1 MRKTTSYLLRAVFAL
16 QIAAGVLF
24 AASAQAQQ
32 DGLSEQALR
41 QLMQMAE
48 YIGVDYSEAVRDGKI
63 INAAEFAEMQEFAEL
78 LVDRSADLG
87 DSPEE
92 QAIRAEAAALQAAI
106 ANKADMPQIK
116 AHTAKLRHGLLSV
129 APSLSLPQQ
138 LLSAEQNQALF
149 QEHCAACHGASGM
162 GDGAL
167 AAQLDPPPI
176 NFHDRERAE
185 NRSLLGLYDAISD
198 GLDGTSMTAFDQLSE
213 QERWSLAFYV
223 GGMAFAQEG
232 AAADSGLRLQ
242 DLVMYSPQVL
252 GEQHPEITADTIAAL
267 RANPAP
273 LFAQE
278 QTRGEQPLDT
288 ARSQLQKSL
297 AAYQQGDYAGAH
309 TLAISA
315 YLDGFELAEG
325 SLDSR
330 DAVLRKSIERDLLAL
345 RAMLNADSNPADVE
359 QKVASV
365 LERIDEAQALLET
378 SNLSG
383 TALFLASL
391 IILLREGLE
400 ALLVVIAL
408 TTILIK
414 TQRGD
419 ALKYVHF
426 GWITAVMAGFATWVA
441 AQQLITISGASRE
454 VMEGVAALLAA
465 AVLFYVGYWMH
476 SKTHAQEW
484 QKYIQSSIDR
494 SLTAGTLWG
503 IAALAFVAVYREVF
517 ETILF
522 YQALLT
528 QTSSSQY
535 SVLWGGVAA
544 AVVLLAALG
553 WAMVRYSAHLPIG
566 KFFSLT
572 TFVLLA
578 LSFVLAGKAVAALQE
593 AALLGITQL
602 PISFSFDWLGIY
614 STWQGIGLQAAI
626 LIAAAWIWLRGRKPP
641 TTGNAVKV

>member
-1 MRKTTSYLLRAVFAL
+1 MRKITTYLLQVLLAYLVAV
-16 QIAAGVLF
+16 
-24 AASAQAQQ
+24 SAHAQQ
-32 DGLSEQALR
+32 DGLSEQELR

-48 YIGVDYSEAVRDGKI
+48 YIGVDYSEAVRDGEI
-63 INAAEFAEMQEFAEL
+63 INEAEFAEMQEFSGL
-78 LVDRSADLG
+78 LVDRSARLG
-87 DSPEE
+87 DSDAE
-92 QAIRAEAAALQAAI
+92 QAIRSEATALQAAI
-106 ANKADMPQIK
+106 QSKAAIPQIK
-116 AHTAKLRHGLLSV
+116 AHTAKLRRGLLSV
-129 APSLSLPQQ
+129 APALSLPQE
-138 LLSAEQNQALF
+138 LLSLERNQALY
-149 QEHCAACHGASGM
+149 QENCAACHGASGM
-162 GDGAL
+162 GDGPL

-185 NRSLLGLYDAISD
+185 NRSLLGLYDAITD
-198 GLDGTSMTAFDQLSE
+198 GLDGTSMVAFKQLSE

-223 GGMAFAQEG
+223 GGMAFEESDI
-232 AAADSGLRLQ
+232 AADSGLRLQ

-252 GEQHPEITADTIAAL
+252 GEQKPEISAEQIASL

-273 LFAQE
+273 LFAQKSA
-278 QTRGEQPLDT
+278 GVEQPLAI
-288 ARSQLQKSL
+288 ARGQLQRSL
-297 AAYQQGDYAGAH
+297 AAYQQGDYGNAR

-315 YLDGFELAEG
+315 YLDGFELAEN

-330 DAVLRKSIERDLLAL
+330 DPELRKSIERDLLGL
-345 RAMLNADSNPADVE
+345 RAQLTADSDPQQVE

-365 LERIDEAQALLET
+365 LERLDEAQAVLEE

-383 TALFLASL
+383 AALFAASL

-414 TQRGD
+414 TKRGD
-419 ALKYVHF
+419 ALKYVSF
-426 GWITAVMAGFATWVA
+426 GWITALIAGFATWVA
-441 AQQLITISGASRE
+441 AQQLITISGANRE

-484 QKYIQSSIDR
+484 QKYIQDNINR

-503 IAALAFVAVYREVF
+503 IAGLAFIAVYREVF

-528 QTSSSQY
+528 QTSSGQY
-535 SVLWGGVAA
+535 SALWGGVAA
-544 AVVLLAALG
+544 AVVLLAVLG
-553 WAMVRYSAHLPIG
+553 WAMVRYSARLPIG
-566 KFFSLT
+566 KFFAT
-572 TFVLLA
+572 TTVILLA

-593 AALLGITQL
+593 AALIGITPL
-602 PISFSFDWLGIY
+602 PVAFSFDWLGIY
-614 STWQGIGLQAAI
+614 STWQGIGLQLAI
-626 LIAAAWIWLRGRKPP
+626 LIAAAWLWLRGNKPLAP
-641 TTGNAVKV
+641 TGTVNA